1 MTRRVPI
8 SLLAASALIF
18 SAATP
23 ALAQDAAPLDA
34 PQSAPVSAQ
43 APQSGTG
50 ADPAPEGSSAA
61 AETPADAALASEAAR
76 APGSR

>member
-8 SLLAASALIF
+8 SLLASSALIF

-34 PQSAPVSAQ
+34 P
-43 APQSGTG
+43 
-50 ADPAPEGSSAA
+50 
-61 AETPADAALASEAAR
+61 
-76 APGSR
+76 